1 MQYMVLCTRKY
12 KSIKGH
18 KVKISVIMAAYNAA
32 LYLEETL
39 ESVLNQTIDG
49 YEVIVV
55 NDGSKDNTLEILQEY
70 EKKYAIL
77 NVIDKENGGPSSAR
91 NAGLDVAKG
100 EYIFFFDSDDILEL
114 TALEGMYNTAVSKR
128 AELVIAGYDIF
139 DNYTTTRV
147 RDIEELI
154 EEDIIDKYDARILWT
169 FSLSNKLFKKDIID
183 QYHFRLPPISYSE
196 DGAFLMNY
204 VYHIHRVAGY
214 NEIIFHYRRLNGEG
228 NAITETISDSKVK
241 DYIEAHRI
249 ILECATESIL
259 RDHTEYQT
267 IKEARKNSEI
277 ADYLNKIIF
286 KELNILIRQ
295 FYSKIWSLEEET
307 VRLIVSEIQEK
318 IQILD
323 VKNISLIADE
333 NPDIQLFDL
342 CGSKEEV
349 LKRADF
355 TAVLYGEKERKKEFV
370 ECLRSLTKQNL
381 VGIRIVV
388 PEAMRTE
395 VEENSLVYGNIFYVQ
410 ADSEKELQNKAVKQA
425 DTQYIV
431 FCNDKVV
438 YANNAFKYVFK
449 RFIKG
454 NRDFISEVIYHNT
467 FGEAQPVYV
476 NKIAQ
481 DSLSTRME
489 YNQALC
495 FDKTLAN
502 KFFKTDFIKQ
512 LNLGDEETLLS
523 RFEEMYQKGSYLF
536 FNDGIVIYN
545 DAEDTF
551 LDYIGTDEASDWS
564 EQYFQDN
571 PEDLNHENILIN
583 PVESFV
589 KLIDNEPNTF
599 NERIMKKAIEYY
611 SQKKVVHRVLFVTIR
626 KDGELEGNMKA
637 LYPYVKGNKVICAAM
652 LPHSIPAMLKMI
664 KLIATSKVIVT
675 DDYVKYLRY
684 FDLKPE
690 QRVIQ
695 LWHACG
701 AFKKFGQRGT
711 NMAIST
717 DKATHAQYNMMI
729 VSGERIRPIY
739 ADAFDINLKKVKAMG
754 APRTDDFFNQ
764 EYIETKKKAIYE
776 KHPEMKDKFVIIY
789 APTFRDAGKGR
800 QVFEPEIDFDRLSEK
815 LLPNQQFLI
824 CPHPVMKNDIIPHK
838 YDNIKVMRDF
848 STNDLM
854 FISDMLITDYSSVI
868 FEYALL
874 NKPIAFF
881 CYDLAIYNRGFYLN
895 YPDDLPGDVYQNQEE
910 LENYLADCSKQTVS
924 EKHES
929 FIRKYMT
936 GCDGHSCERISKV
949 INDYMNND

>member
-1 MQYMVLCTRKY
+1 MVLCIRKN
-12 KSIKGH
+12 KSKKGNN
-18 KVKISVIMAAYNAA
+18 VKISVIVAAYNAA

-39 ESVLNQTIDG
+39 ESILNQTIDD

-55 NDGSKDNTLEILQEY
+55 NDGSKDDTLDILREY
-70 EKKYAIL
+70 EKRYAKL
-77 NVIDKENGGPSSAR
+77 KVIDKENGGPSSAR
-91 NAGLDVAKG
+91 NTGLDVAQG
-100 EYIFFFDSDDILEL
+100 DYVFFFDADDILEL
-114 TALEGMYNTAVSKR
+114 TALEGMYNTAVNKK
-128 AELVIAGYDIF
+128 AQLVIAGYDIF

-147 RDIEELI
+147 RDIEVLMAEEII
-154 EEDIIDKYDARILWT
+154 EKYDPRILWT

-183 QYHFRLPPISYSE
+183 EYHFRLPPISYSE

-204 VYHIHRVAGY
+204 VYHIQKIAGY

-249 ILECATESIL
+249 ILECARESVL
-259 RDHTEYQT
+259 RDYTQYQT
-267 IKEARKNSEI
+267 IKEARTNPEI

-295 FYSKIWSLEEET
+295 FYSKMWSLEEDT

-318 IQILD
+318 IEILD
-323 VKNISLIADE
+323 VKNISLMADE

-342 CGSKEEV
+342 CASKEEV
-349 LKRADF
+349 LKRAAF
-355 TAVLYGEKERKKEFV
+355 TAVLYAEREQEKDFV
-370 ECLRSLTKQNL
+370 ECLRSLTKQNF

-388 PEAMRTE
+388 PESMRVV
-395 VEENSLVYGNIFYVQ
+395 VEENSLVYGNIFYME
-410 ADSEKELQNKAVKQA
+410 ADSETELQNKAIKEA
-425 DTQYIV
+425 DTQFIV
-431 FCNDKVV
+431 FCDVKVV

-454 NRDFISEVIYHNT
+454 NRDFMVEVIQHNT
-467 FGEAQPVYV
+467 YGEAQPVYV
-476 NKIAQ
+476 NKLAQ
-481 DSLSTRME
+481 DTLRTTME
-489 YNQALC
+489 YNPAMC
-495 FDKTLAN
+495 FDRTLSN
-502 KFFKTDFIKQ
+502 KFFKTDYIKR
-512 LNLGDEETLLS
+512 LNLQENEPVLS
-523 RFEEMYQKGSYLF
+523 RFEEMYRKGSYLF

-545 DAEDTF
+545 DTEDTF
-551 LDYIGTDEASDWS
+551 LDFIGTEEAKNLAREYYTDKKI
-564 EQYFQDN
+564 DLKH
-571 PEDLNHENILIN
+571 EDVIID

-589 KLIDNEPNTF
+589 KLIDNEPKTF
-599 NERIMKKAIEYY
+599 NEKVMRKAIEYY
-611 SQKKVVHRVLFVTIR
+611 RQKKIVNRVLFVTIR

-637 LYPYVKGNKVICAAM
+637 LYPYVKGEKVICAAM
-652 LPHSIPAMLKMI
+652 LPHSVPSMLKMI

-690 QRVIQ
+690 QRVVQ

-711 NMAIST
+711 NMALST
-717 DKATHAQYNMMI
+717 DRATHAQYNMMI
-729 VSGERIRPIY
+729 VSGEHIRPIY

-764 EYIETKKKAIYE
+764 QYIEAKKKAIYE
-776 KHPEMKDKFVIIY
+776 KHPEFKDKFVIIY
-789 APTFRDAGKGR
+789 APTFRDVGEGR

-815 LLPNQQFLI
+815 LLPDQQFLI
-824 CPHPVMKNDIIPHK
+824 CPHPVMKNNIIPHK

-910 LENYLADCSKQTVS
+910 LENYLTDSSKQTVS
-924 EKHES
+924 EKHEA
-929 FIRKYMT
+929 FIKKYMT

-949 INDYMNND
+949 INDYMDQN